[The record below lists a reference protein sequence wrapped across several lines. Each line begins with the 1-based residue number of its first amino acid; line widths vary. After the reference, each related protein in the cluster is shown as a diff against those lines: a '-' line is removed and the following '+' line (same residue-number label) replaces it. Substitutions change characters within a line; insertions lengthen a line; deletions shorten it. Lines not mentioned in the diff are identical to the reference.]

1 MSERP
6 ARYSL
11 EGLLRRRMLVLIG
24 GLWLVAS
31 MAAFVGL
38 REKARELLDN
48 TLLEA
53 AEQLMALPE
62 AALGH
67 GEAPP
72 RVVEIAGDET
82 DVVYQVYDGSGELR
96 LRSHAAPIT
105 PLVDLHHVNTD
116 GPVETDLWYA
126 RLVDHPDRTRRVI
139 VAQARA
145 ERQATLWSV
154 YAWLLGPM
162 VIVLPFSA
170 WLLHRVLR
178 RSFLT
183 LEPVRADLSARAP
196 HQLHPVEAHQ
206 VPDELQPML
215 ETVNTLMARVSKL
228 IDAERAFAAH
238 TAHELRTPLAA
249 ARAQAQRLAQE
260 AVEHGVPRLAER
272 TQALVRQLDRL
283 TRLASRLLQLARI
296 DSGVALRREPI
307 DLSQLAGLVMDEF
320 GEARA
325 HEQLDI
331 HVESQ
336 PLEAIEGDI
345 DALGIALRNLIDN
358 ALKHGG
364 ARARVRICVGPGRL
378 SVQDNGQGIPA
389 DQVARLAKPFERGA
403 TVAEGSGLG
412 LTMVQTVARQS
423 GATLAFTTLAGPDW
437 HFEVSLTFPQAAE
450 SAEPSAGASRGE
462 TIGSSA

>member
-1 MSERP
+1 M
-6 ARYSL
+6 RYSL
-11 EGLLRRRMLVLIG
+11 EGLLRSRVLLLIG
-24 GLWLVAS
+24 TLWLFAS
-31 MAAFVGL
+31 LAAFYGL
-38 REKARELLDN
+38 REKARNLLDD

-53 AEQLMALPE
+53 AEQLLAMPE
-62 AALGH
+62 EALGH

-72 RVVEIAGDET
+72 RVLEIGGDET
-82 DVVYQVYDGSGELR
+82 DIVYQVFDGSGALR
-96 LRSHAAPIT
+96 LRSHAAPT
-105 PLVDLHHVNTD
+105 ESLVQFERQGL
-116 GPVETDLWYA
+116 VETETWYA
-126 RLVDHPDRTRRVI
+126 LVVTHPDQTRRVI

-154 YAWLLGPM
+154 YAWLLGPLLL
-162 VIVLPFSA
+162 VLPLSA
-170 WLLHRVLR
+170 WMLHGVLR

-183 LEPVRADLSARAP
+183 LEPIRKDLSTRAP
-196 HQLHPVEAHQ
+196 HQLHPVEHMQ
-206 VPDELQPML
+206 VPSELQPML
-215 ETVNTLMARVSKL
+215 ETVNVLMARVSKL

-260 AVEHGVPRLAER
+260 AIEHGAPRLTER

-325 HEQLDI
+325 QSQLDI
-331 HVESQ
+331 HVETQ
-336 PLEAIEGDI
+336 PLETIDGDI

-358 ALKHGG
+358 ALKHGDS
-364 ARARVRICVGPGRL
+364 AAKVRICVGPGRL
-378 SVQDNGQGIPA
+378 AVQDNGPGIPP
-389 DQVARLAKPFERGA
+389 DQVARLAKPFERGS

-423 GATLAFTTLAGPDW
+423 GANLAFTALAGPVW
-437 HFEVSLTFPQAAE
+437 RFEVSLTFPRPEVAPPA
-450 SAEPSAGASRGE
+450 
-462 TIGSSA
+462 

>member
-1 MSERP
+1 MSEHP
-6 ARYSL
+6 AAYSL
-11 EGLLRRRMLVLIG
+11 EGLLRRRVLLLIG
-24 GLWLVAS
+24 TLWLIAS
-31 MAAFVGL
+31 AAAFYGL
-38 REKARELLDN
+38 REKARILLDD

-53 AEQLMALPE
+53 AEQLLAMPE
-62 AALGH
+62 AALGQ

-72 RVVEIAGDET
+72 RVLEIGGDET
-82 DVVYQVYDGSGELR
+82 DIAYQVFDGTGTLR
-96 LRSHAAPIT
+96 LRSHAAPVE
-105 PLVDLHHVNTD
+105 PLVLTDSEGLVENTQ
-116 GPVETDLWYA
+116 WYA
-126 RLVDHPDRTRRVI
+126 LVVKHPDRTRRVI

-154 YAWLLGPM
+154 YAWLLGPLLL
-162 VIVLPFSA
+162 VLPLSA
-170 WLLHRVLR
+170 WMLHHVLR

-183 LEPVRADLSARAP
+183 LEPVRADLSSRAP
-196 HQLHPVEAHQ
+196 HQLHPVEPNH
-206 VPDELQPML
+206 VPQELQPML
-215 ETVNTLMARVSKL
+215 ETVNMLMARVSKL
-228 IDAERAFAAH
+228 IEAERAFAAH

-260 AVEHGVPRLAER
+260 AQEHGVPRLAER

-325 HEQLDI
+325 HGQLDI

-336 PLEAIEGDI
+336 PLEAVDGDI

-364 ARARVRICVGPGRL
+364 SGARVRICVGPGRL
-378 SVQDNGQGIPA
+378 AVQDNGPGIPT
-389 DQVARLAKPFERGA
+389 DQVSRLALPFERGS

-423 GATLAFTTLAGPDW
+423 GAVLRFTPLSGPDW
-437 HFEVSLTFPQAAE
+437 RFEVSLSFPVAIAAPSDAG
-450 SAEPSAGASRGE
+450 SAASTPERVSSGA
-462 TIGSSA
+462 